1 MKTLM
6 QQQIVNEGAM
16 NSVSGM
22 KKVSNLNSKPVDR
35 KYHVQKQAPQGF
47 IAADLPPPAK
57 CQISTYFIIY
67 VLFVS
72 RFSFPAFI
80 SGNKS

>member
-6 QQQIVNEGAM
+6 QQQIIIEGEM
-16 NSVSGM
+16 NSVFGM

-35 KYHVQKQAPQGF
+35 KYHVQKQAPQGL
-47 IAADLPPPAK
+47 IAANLPPPAK
-57 CQISTYFIIY
+57 SRIFTYFIIY

-80 SGNKS
+80 SGNNL